1 MTFDDECCDFVMVS
15 IIGVRGDELVMG
27 FECAGMVLVFVR
39 EDWKCMMIPFK

>member
-27 FECAGMVLVFVR
+27 TKYRSGTKDASYNLT
-39 EDWKCMMIPFK
+39 